1 MLRLH
6 DPTHHSKRPF
16 REMIRHILTVST
28 GTLAS
33 RLLGFARDAM
43 IAALLGA
50 SPVADAF
57 LVAFQLVNVV
67 RRLLTEGA
75 LNAALVPA
83 YWRVHDGDGPKAAA
97 AFAGRVLGTI
107 GIALVAVAI
116 LVGLAMPLVIAAIAP
131 GFVGAPTLQLAVMIA
146 RLMLPYLAF
155 AGPVAVMMGL
165 LNAQHRFALTAFS
178 PLLFNIALIAV
189 TVVLLFARRDDARDA
204 MLIAAAVG
212 VAGFLQLA
220 ILGTQRGAVATP
232 LRVTF
237 DREMRAFFAKA
248 IPGMAANSGPQ
259 LLIVAGAIV
268 ASTSPAAISWL
279 YFANRLIELPL
290 GLVGVAMGTVL
301 LPVLTRAERD
311 SESVLA
317 AAQGLE
323 LAIGLALP
331 AALGLAVLAEPIVRV
346 LFEHGAF
353 SARDAA
359 ATALALKGLALGLP
373 AHVLFKALA
382 PAFFARHDTLT
393 PLLATLCGLA
403 TAIVLALLNSALG
416 IAGIAASITLGAWT
430 STAILIWRGAPFAA
444 PTRAAPA
451 RARLLRIIG
460 AALIM
465 GGLLRIAA
473 GWIDPHFANAG
484 SAVRLGILL
493 AVVAAAIAL
502 YAALLGAFG
511 IVRWSGVR
519 RALRQNGP
527 RDLRG

>member
-1 MLRLH
+1 
-6 DPTHHSKRPF
+6 
-16 REMIRHILTVST
+16 MIRHLLTVST

-50 SPVADAF
+50 GPVADAF

-83 YWRVHDGDGPKAAA
+83 YWRVREAEGPTAAA

-116 LVGLAMPLVIAAIAP
+116 LVGLAMPLVIAAVAP
-131 GFVGAPTLQLAVMIA
+131 GFIGEPTMQLAVTIA

-189 TVVLLFARRDDARDA
+189 TAMLLFARRDDTRDA

-212 VAGFLQLA
+212 LAGFLQLVV
-220 ILGTQRGAVATP
+220 LGAQRAAVATP

-237 DREMRAFFAKA
+237 DREMRAFFARA
-248 IPGMAANSGPQ
+248 IPGMVANSGPQ
-259 LLIVAGAIV
+259 LLIVAGAVV

-290 GLVGVAMGTVL
+290 GLVGAAIGTVL
-301 LPVLTRAERD
+301 LPVLTRAERNG
-311 SESVLA
+311 ESVTA

-393 PLLATLCGLA
+393 PLLATLCSLA
-403 TAIVLALLNSALG
+403 IAIVLALLNSALG
-416 IAGIAASITLGAWT
+416 IAGIAASLTLAAWT
-430 STAILIWRGAPFAA
+430 STAILIWRGASFVA

-460 AALIM
+460 AAVIM
-465 GGLLRIAA
+465 GVLLRIAA
-473 GWIDPHFANAG
+473 GWIDPRFANAG
-484 SAVRLGILL
+484 GAVRLGILF
-493 AVVAAAIAL
+493 AMIAATIVL
-502 YAALLGAFG
+502 YAALLRAFG
-511 IVRWSGVR
+511 VVRWSGVR
-519 RALRQNGP
+519 QALRQNGP
-527 RDLRG
+527 CDLRG